1 MEKTGIQKTGFR
13 LIIALLLI
21 TGALTY
27 TLRYIKVEPE
37 SYPDFSKIPMS
48 KNGWTAEEYTFSQ
61 ATMDILK
68 ATETTMRGYVT
79 DLPTAPG
86 LFIGYFEDQKYGS
99 QIHSPRHCLPGSG
112 WGILSHTKRD
122 LNIDGTILPINHVI
136 IGNKD
141 NMQLMYYWFETRSG
155 KITGEF
161 GLKFNLFMNALMM
174 KPTDAAFIRLT
185 LNLPPGWTIKQGED
199 VLNRFLNDFFP
210 DIENS
215 LPFNTQS

>member
-13 LIIALLLI
+13 IILALLIL
-21 TGALTY
+21 TGALSY
-27 TLRYIKVEPE
+27 TLRYIKVEPD
-37 SYPDFSKIPMS
+37 SMPDFSLIPMS
-48 KNGWTAEEYTFSQ
+48 KAGWTAEEFQFPLSTLE
-61 ATMDILK
+61 ILK
-68 ATETTMRGYVT
+68 ATETTMRVYLS
-79 DLPTAPG
+79 DLPTAPA

-112 WGILSHTKRD
+112 WGILSHTQRD
-122 LNIDGTILPINHVI
+122 IDIDGVSLPINHVV

-141 NMQLMYYWFETRSG
+141 NLQLMYYWFETRSG

-161 GLKFNLFMNALMM
+161 SLKFNLFLNALMM

-185 LNLPPGWTIKQGED
+185 VNLPPGWTIKQGEEI
-199 VLNRFLNDFFP
+199 LESYLSDFFQ

-215 LPFNTQS
+215 LPFNS